1 MSEGEVK
8 KQENSGSLVL
18 PSLVL
23 SRFATV
29 LPGIIISLLLIEI
42 GESLGQEVWVVS
54 QLGTAAAVI
63 GVISA
68 LLISLLSMYF
78 FPKFLLLV
86 GLSLLVASVIGCTF
100 SPSFPV
106 LLLVYSFSGVAGS
119 FVGPMAFTLVAD
131 HFPYEQ
137 RPNAISWI
145 IVGMSGAYLIGAPII
160 GYISGF
166 AGWRGSFLWFVL
178 PVSLLGLLLAI
189 RFLPSGKNPSTGINA
204 GGLMQSFKAVLT
216 NGSAVSC
223 LIGTTLISASY
234 MSVVSYAPS
243 YFRERFSVPTSYASF
258 LIMGACVFFIF
269 GSRICGCFIIRFG
282 RKKMIFWNAALAALF
297 IFAFFNVSNIWVS
310 MGVRFICGTFVSI
323 VFTSTNALTLEQ
335 VPEFRGTVMSLSQAT
350 FSLGGVLGTGLGGL
364 IVLLSGYSALGVSH
378 GGMMFVAM
386 LILYFFAKETNTT

>member
-1 MSEGEVK
+1 
-8 KQENSGSLVL
+8 
-18 PSLVL
+18 
-23 SRFATV
+23 
-29 LPGIIISLLLIEI
+29 
-42 GESLGQEVWVVS
+42 VVS
-54 QLGTAAAVI
+54 QVGTAAAII

-78 FPKFLLLV
+78 FPKSLLLV
-86 GLSLLVASVIGCTF
+86 GLSLLVVSVIGCTF
-100 SPSFPV
+100 SPSFPI
-106 LLLVYSFSGVAGS
+106 LLVVYSLSGVAGS
-119 FVGPMAFTLVAD
+119 FVGPMAFTLIAD
-131 HFPYEQ
+131 HFPYEK

-145 IVGMSGAYLIGAPII
+145 IVGMSSAYLIGAPII

-178 PVSLLGLLLAI
+178 PVSLFGLLLAI
-189 RFLPSGKNPSTGINA
+189 WFLPSGKNPKTGINA
-204 GGLMQSFKAVLT
+204 GSLMQSFKAVLT

-223 LIGTTLISASY
+223 LVGTTLISASY

-269 GSRICGCFIIRFG
+269 GSRICGRFITRFG
-282 RKKMIFWNAALAALF
+282 RKKMMFWNAALAALF
-297 IFAFFNVSNIWVS
+297 IFAFFNIPNMWLS

-364 IVLLSGYSALGVSH
+364 IVLLSGYRTLGISH

-386 LILYFFAKETNTT
+386 LILYFFTKEPNTA